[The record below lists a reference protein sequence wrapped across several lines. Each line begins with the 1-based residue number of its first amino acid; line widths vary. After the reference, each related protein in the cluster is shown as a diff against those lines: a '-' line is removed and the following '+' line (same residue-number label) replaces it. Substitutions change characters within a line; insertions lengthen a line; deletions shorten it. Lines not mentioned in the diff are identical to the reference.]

1 MANLNMVI
9 PEDEKSETQKLEEE
23 ISSLKTR
30 IKNTEYDLTHM
41 FKGNDIVQQKL
52 INSKKLLEEK
62 QNLFSELT
70 GGKDKTKEIRELE
83 DKITEK
89 DEEPITEEQNK
100 IIDEEIESEFL

>member
-1 MANLNMVI
+1 MVI
-9 PEDEKSETQKLEEE
+9 PEDEKTQTQKLEEE
-23 ISSLKTR
+23 IAALKTK

-52 INSKKLLEEK
+52 DNTKKLLEER
-62 QNLFSELT
+62 QGLLSELT

-89 DEEPITEEQNK
+89 EDTSISEEQNAL
-100 IIDEEIESEFL
+100 IDEEIERELI

>member
-1 MANLNMVI
+1 MVI
-9 PEDEKSETQKLEEE
+9 PEDEKTETQKLGEE
-23 ISSLKTR
+23 IAALKTR
-30 IKNTEYDLTHM
+30 IKNTEYDLSHM

-52 INSKKLLEEK
+52 HNTKKLLDEK
-62 QNLFSELT
+62 QGLLSELT

-89 DEEPITEEQNK
+89 DEEPITKEQNK

>member
-1 MANLNMVI
+1 MVI
-9 PEDEKSETQKLEEE
+9 PEDEKTQTQKLEEE
-23 ISSLKTR
+23 IAALKTK

-52 INSKKLLEEK
+52 DNTKALLQEK
-62 QNLFSELT
+62 QGLLSELT

-89 DEEPITEEQNK
+89 DDVSISEEQNAL
-100 IIDEEIESEFL
+100 INEEIEKELV